1 MEKNIFE
8 KEFELRIS
16 DFDCFDKIKPSV
28 ILDFFQDV
36 AGEHADILSVG
47 FNDLI
52 NKDLIWVLVRT
63 KYEVI
68 KEPNLYSKIK
78 IKTWP
83 HPKGR
88 IDFDR
93 DYLILDENNNIL
105 IKGTKD
111 IDFNIEFYQEK
122 NYLEPFNKLQDFE
135 LDDSFISFN
144 YQTLF
149 TDLDHNGHVNN
160 IKYADMILNS
170 IDFNENDNIKL
181 FEIDYIKELKKGN
194 SITTYY
200 KKENNMIFIKGIS
213 EENIIYL
220 AKIILA

>member
-52 NKDLIWVLVRT
+52 KKDLIWVLVRT

-93 DYLILDENNNIL
+93 DYLILDENNNINL
-105 IKGTKD
+105 KIEALYF
-111 IDFNIEFYQEK
+111 IDVYQEAILIVDTK
-122 NYLEPFNKLQDFE
+122 ENVKPEMTLDEELLLNVNPNYLVD
-135 LDDSFISFN
+135 
-144 YQTLF
+144 
-149 TDLDHNGHVNN
+149 
-160 IKYADMILNS
+160 
-170 IDFNENDNIKL
+170 NEKNHK
-181 FEIDYIKELKKGN
+181 
-194 SITTYY
+194 
-200 KKENNMIFIKGIS
+200 
-213 EENIIYL
+213 
-220 AKIILA
+220 